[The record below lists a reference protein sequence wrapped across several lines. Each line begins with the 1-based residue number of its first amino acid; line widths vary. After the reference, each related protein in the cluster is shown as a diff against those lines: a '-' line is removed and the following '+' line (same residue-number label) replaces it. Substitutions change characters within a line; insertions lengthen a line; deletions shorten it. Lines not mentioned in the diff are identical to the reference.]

1 MKMRQLP
8 ILLSA
13 VLASVGLLAVSGQAN
28 AAMPTLSIDRS
39 AVADSAVEKAG
50 YYYRRR
56 GYNPYYYGY
65 RPYYRPYGYYYRP
78 YGYGYYGYGRPYRYR
93 Y

>member
-1 MKMRQLP
+1 MRHLP

-13 VLASVGLLAVSGQAN
+13 VLASLGLLAVSEKAQ

-39 AVADSAVEKAG
+39 AVADQPVEKAG

-56 GYNPYYYGY
+56 WGYYPYYGY

-78 YGYGYYGYGRPYRYR
+78 YGYGYYGYGRPYYRYR

>member
-1 MKMRQLP
+1 MRHLP

-13 VLASVGLLAVSGQAN
+13 VLASLGLLAVSGQAH

-39 AVADSAVEKAG
+39 AVTDNPVEKAG

-56 GYNPYYYGY
+56 GYYPHYYGY

-78 YGYGYYGYGRPYRYR
+78 YGYGYYGYRRPYYRYR

>member
-1 MKMRQLP
+1 MRHLP
-8 ILLSA
+8 IVLSA

-39 AVADSAVEKAG
+39 AVADQPVEKAG
-50 YYYRRR
+50 YYYRRHYW
-56 GYNPYYYGY
+56 GYYPYY

>member
-1 MKMRQLP
+1 MRHLP
-8 ILLSA
+8 IVLSA

-28 AAMPTLSIDRS
+28 AAMPMLSIDRS
-39 AVADSAVEKAG
+39 AVADQPVEKAG

-56 GYNPYYYGY
+56 GYYPYYGY
-65 RPYYRPYGYYYRP
+65 RPYYRPYGYYRP
-78 YGYGYYGYGRPYRYR
+78 YNYGYYGYGRPYRYR

>member
-1 MKMRQLP
+1 MRHLP
-8 ILLSA
+8 IILSA
-13 VLASVGLLAVSGQAN
+13 VLASVGLLAVSGQAR
-28 AAMPTLSIDRS
+28 AAMPTLSIDRCPLS
-39 AVADSAVEKAG
+39 RTSRSRRPATTIAARG
-50 YYYRRR
+50 YY
-56 GYNPYYYGY
+56 PYYGY